1 MESSIDDSTFVVA
14 ALLSVVEAV
23 APVDEDVED
32 KDARGSRVL
41 SHEGEDWAD
50 DWEEREPGDRC

>member
-1 MESSIDDSTFVVA
+1 MDDSTLVVA

-41 SHEGEDWAD
+41 SHEGDGWAD
-50 DWEEREPGDRC
+50 DWEEREPGDRW